1 MERPADTPK
10 KRPATQLPLLPDELG
25 RPADDEPADDEVE
38 ARRAGRRQRPTP
50 RRAPRARRPAVG
62 GRPRRPARW
71 ALDAETRRIGL
82 EGVATARATLRAARE
97 ARQGDSHR
105 PDQPHAA

>member
-1 MERPADTPK
+1 MERPTDTPK
-10 KRPATQLPLLPDELG
+10 KRPATQLPLLPDEVG
-25 RPADDEPADDEVE
+25 APTDDEVE
-38 ARRAGRRQRPTP
+38 ARRADRRERPTP

-97 ARQGDSHR
+97 ARQGDSR